1 MEFAGWSVPQAQVY
15 FLLVMRALSL
25 FMTMPLFSTRAVPT
39 LSRLGLA
46 LFVALVLLP
55 LQTRHVPE
63 LPTELFAYLGLVVRE
78 ILVGVVM
85 GFGTTLVFA
94 SIQIAGQIIGL
105 QLGLN
110 IATVLDPLNAGQQV
124 SFMDQ
129 FYSVLAALIFLAIDG
144 HHGLLLALQQSFE
157 LLPPGTFGP
166 QGGTLEVMVALTM
179 ELFRVALRLAL
190 PVLGTLMLVDLA
202 MALLSRVVPQMN
214 VFFVG
219 LPFKLGLGLWIA
231 ALSLPLVLGSAAHVF
246 GDLPVALA
254 RLLLPS
260 VAVPQPGA

>member
-1 MEFAGWSVPQAQVY
+1 MDFAGWSVPQAQVY

-25 FMTMPLFSTRAVPT
+25 FMTMPLFSTRSVPT
-39 LSRLGLA
+39 LSRIGLA

-55 LQTRHVPE
+55 LQAPHVPE
-63 LPTELFAYLGLVVRE
+63 LPTDLLAYLALVVRE
-78 ILVGVVM
+78 LLVGVLM
-85 GFGTTLVFA
+85 GFGTLLVFT
-94 SIQIAGQIIGL
+94 SIQIAGQMVGL

-110 IATVLDPLNAGQQV
+110 VATVLDPLNAGQQV

-144 HHGLLLALQQSFE
+144 HHGLLLALQHSFE
-157 LLPPGTFGP
+157 ILPPGTFGP
-166 QGGTLEVMVALTM
+166 QGGTLDAMIQLVTDIS
-179 ELFRVALRLAL
+179 RVALRLAL
-190 PVLGTLMLVDLA
+190 PVLGTLLLLDLS

-219 LPFKLGLGLWIA
+219 VPFKLGIGLWMMA
-231 ALSLPLVLGSAAHVF
+231 VSLPLVLGAAGQAL
-246 GDLPVALA
+246 GDIPLTLT

-260 VAVPQPGA
+260 VPPPGG